1 MNLQNLKD
9 LNNIIYSMKN
19 EKMNLEEW
27 ELVDIP
33 CEKVYCFYNKKR
45 KEAFDF
51 EEDENGNLSPHYY
64 RTSERS
70 KITKIPTKTIK
81 EAIENYQLQ

>member
-19 EKMNLEEW
+19 EKMYLEEW

-51 EEDENGNLSPHYY
+51 EEDENGILAPHYY
-64 RTSERS
+64 CVREGT

-81 EAIENYQLQ
+81 EAIENYQL